1 MWKDYSASFIKSNRA
16 SSISVIAASLIATLF
31 LSLICTL
38 FFNFWT
44 YETDGI
50 IASEGNWH
58 GRITASVDVMEI
70 AKIQNFPNVESAII
84 NNDLSDGQKVTVD
97 IVFHNPK
104 TAYEDMPLIAEQM
117 GLDASAVVCHTVL
130 LANYLIHDPNDAT
143 PPLLLLFYI
152 FIVVIVSI
160 SLIMIIHNAFAVS
173 MNARVH
179 QFGIFS
185 SVGATPSQI
194 RTCLLQEA
202 LALSSISIV
211 VGTVLGIAVSAGVI
225 AATNMVPKNSSMSS
239 CHIRSHYIRC
249 RNNTSTNSNT
259 KYRS

>member
-1 MWKDYSASFIKSNRA
+1 MIIDNIAPITMLNSWNIK
-16 SSISVIAASLIATLF
+16 F
-31 LSLICTL
+31 D
-38 FFNFWT
+38 FF
-44 YETDGI
+44 
-50 IASEGNWH
+50 H
-58 GRITASVDVMEI
+58 R
-70 AKIQNFPNVESAII
+70 
-84 NNDLSDGQKVTVD
+84 
-97 IVFHNPK
+97 
-104 TAYEDMPLIAEQM
+104 
-117 GLDASAVVCHTVL
+117 VL

-211 VGTVLGIAVSAGVI
+211 VSMVLGIAVSAGVVT
-225 AATNMVPKNSSMSS
+225 ATNVVAADVAGRYTAVFQYHPLVLVATLLSAFVTVLFSAYIPAKKLSKVTPIEAIKNTGGLQLKKKKKSRILSLMFG
-239 CHIRSHYIRC
+239 IKGELA
-249 RNNTSTNSNT
+249 RN
-259 KYRS
+259 R